1 MCGFAGFINRRED
14 ISNETRIL
22 FLDKL
27 RHDLRHRGPDCGG
40 YWIDTNSML
49 SICHQRLSIV
59 DLSRAGSQPMCSI
72 DGRLVISF
80 NGEIYNHL
88 ELRKRLLTKKNALF
102 RGRSDTEVFLEYISA
117 FGLKT
122 ALEDARGAYAFS
134 LYDRKTGFLS
144 LVRDPFGEKPLY
156 FYHDSQSLVFA
167 SDLRCF
173 RHFDFVDLAIDSWS
187 LNDFLEFGYIHAPKT
202 IFENI
207 FKILPGNCVTFT
219 LSPKKI
225 AKVSSYSFRPIVE
238 RDRHANASLDESL
251 NRLDRAIE
259 NSVKNQS
266 NADVEVGCYLSG
278 GVDSSLIAAYL
289 QSNSIKK
296 VKTFTIKFE
305 NLAYDESKNA
315 AEVSHFLGTE
325 HQTIRLSEKNLIDD
339 LTGEG
344 LIYDEPFSDSSGHSF
359 LAKNVSKSVKCCLS
373 GDGAD
378 ELFGG
383 YPGYWK
389 IKKIQ
394 AIAQKHPHLVSGG
407 LKLLSLLPDP
417 LVDMG
422 GRLKKRVMNK
432 TQPTMPLSSRVDN
445 FFKAMEAGDES
456 GFFIEL
462 KRLNWKKSNLLTAD
476 FAPVEKPFFGKNR
489 LGKELPFL
497 EQIIAFEQADYLP
510 NDILVKSD
518 RSSMAFGLE
527 MRAPFLDLDVAN
539 LANSMSLDLLAK
551 GDVPKWPLKELLF
564 RKIPKK
570 IVDRPKM
577 GFNLPI
583 AEWLRGELYSWA
595 HDILNSNSINQSGV
609 FDTAAVQQI
618 LAMHKSNSYDFS
630 ALIWRLI
637 AFQNWQRKFF
647 NAP

>member
-1 MCGFAGFINRRED
+1 
-14 ISNETRIL
+14 
-22 FLDKL
+22 
-27 RHDLRHRGPDCGG
+27 
-40 YWIDTNSML
+40 
-49 SICHQRLSIV
+49 
-59 DLSRAGSQPMCSI
+59 
-72 DGRLVISF
+72 LVISF
-80 NGEIYNHL
+80 NGEIYNY
-88 ELRKRLLTKKNALF
+88 LRLRERLCIEKSAVF

-134 LYDRKTGFLS
+134 LYDRKTNSLS
-144 LVRDPFGEKPLY
+144 LVRDPYGEKPLY
-156 FYHDSQSLVFA
+156 FYHDSKSLVFA

-173 RHFDFVDLAIDSWS
+173 RHFSFVDLAIDSWS

-202 IFENI
+202 IFK
-207 FKILPGNCVTFT
+207 KISKITPGNCVTFS
-219 LSPKKI
+219 LNSESI
-225 AKVSSYSFRPIVE
+225 AKTSEYSFRPLVE
-238 RDRHANASLDESL
+238 RDRHTKVNPDEAL
-251 NRLDRAIE
+251 NRLDEAIE

-278 GVDSSLIAAYL
+278 GIDSSLIAAYL
-289 QSNSIKK
+289 QANSTKK

-325 HQTIRLSEKNLIDD
+325 HQTLHLSEKDLLDD

-344 LIYDEPFSDSSGHSF
+344 MIYDEPFSDSSGHSF

-383 YPGYWK
+383 YLGYWR
-389 IKKIQ
+389 IKRIHEVAK
-394 AIAQKHPHLVSGG
+394 KYPHLASSG
-407 LKLLSLLPDP
+407 LKLLSLLPNP

-422 GRLKKRVMNK
+422 GSLKKRLMDKVL
-432 TQPTMPLSSRVDN
+432 PTMPLSSRVEN
-445 FFKAMEAGDES
+445 CLNAIEAGDES

-462 KRLNWKKSNLLTAD
+462 KRLNWTKSSLLSED
-476 FAPVEKPFFGKNR
+476 FIPVGKPFFGKNR
-489 LGKELPFL
+489 LGEQLPFL
-497 EQIIAFEQADYLP
+497 EQIIAFEQSDYLT

-539 LANSMSLDLLAK
+539 LANSMALDVLAK
-551 GDVPKWPLKELLF
+551 DDVPKWPLKELLF
-564 RKIPKK
+564 RKVPRK

-595 HDILNSNSINQSGV
+595 NDILSSKSINQTGV
-609 FDTAAVQQI
+609 FDTAAVEK
-618 LAMHKSNSYDFS
+618 LVAMHKSNSYDFS